1 MNEKYVWWK
10 KRNRKHARIRIMRD
24 DVSTYKPFDCKKNVL
39 RSACHNDE
47 EVLMKGMRFDVNNI

>member
-1 MNEKYVWWK
+1 
-10 KRNRKHARIRIMRD
+10 MRD

-39 RSACHNDE
+39 RSACYNDE